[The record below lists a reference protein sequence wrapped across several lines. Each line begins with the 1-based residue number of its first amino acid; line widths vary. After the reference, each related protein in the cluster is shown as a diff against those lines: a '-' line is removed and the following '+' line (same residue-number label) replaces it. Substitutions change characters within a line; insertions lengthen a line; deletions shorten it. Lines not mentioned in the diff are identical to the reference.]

1 MTALLARRRLDVSAA
16 ESVDDLPQV
25 KQIAEPA
32 QIVVSV
38 AGVVVKRSLGRFQAP
53 IGPVGRNERPAAV
66 R

>member
-25 KQIAEPA
+25 KQIAEPT

-38 AGVVVKRSLGRFQAP
+38 VVVSRRLGLFPAP

>member
-25 KQIAEPA
+25 KQIAEPT

-38 AGVVVKRSLGRFQAP
+38 SVVVVSRRLGLFPAP

>member
-25 KQIAEPA
+25 KQIAEPT

-38 AGVVVKRSLGRFQAP
+38 SVVANPTSRIRSWKSGFYELDFLAS
-53 IGPVGRNERPAAV
+53 
-66 R
+66 